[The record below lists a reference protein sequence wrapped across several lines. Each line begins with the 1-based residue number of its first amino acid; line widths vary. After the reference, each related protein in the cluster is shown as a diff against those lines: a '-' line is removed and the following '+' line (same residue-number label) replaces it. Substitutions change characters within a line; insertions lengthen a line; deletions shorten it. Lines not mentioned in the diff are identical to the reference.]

1 LLDFALV
8 SIMAESMQSD
18 TDYPADYV
26 HDDVKYLLGWNPKKL
41 EVRVARPASTRGTGM
56 SSAQL
61 PPTTIP
67 GPANTTTNNRQ
78 RMNTGTRPASFYDK
92 HLADKLVL
100 KRVKVLDTL
109 AVDLAETVDKAIKDA
124 YKNGIQLPSEQG
136 MLYTRGH
143 MKTKTSYTLMDFQRE
158 DGVAEHY
165 KDLTASFCLPVASTL
180 ALHPTLP
187 EWASLLAWTKEVSMA
202 KFAIADGALQLL
214 PYATYSDRPAWDFVD
229 NDKKTLL
236 SHLPTRYPDVAIWEM
251 KSLTV
256 GHEEVMGKIWQ
267 MGLSSQTFVWTVC
280 KKGFCEHRE
289 ADLMRMVGT
298 LAKAPGVDA
307 LSPPWSLPAAVASD
321 GGSLPGSQRTE
332 DAGTP
337 QPRKSVYVESTQSS
351 LSGDNPEAIVRSS
364 KSKRKHPAPIPW
376 AHGNTVLP
384 PQGGGGIKNKKK
396 KVVDDASFQG
406 KVGEREEVNAQSFLQ
421 QVRKNNQFSWSL
433 LLINIRSHG
442 PRLCAL
448 TAQYLFC
455 ILGTT
460 K

>member
-1 LLDFALV
+1 LLNFALV
-8 SIMAESMQSD
+8 IVMASSQSEI
-18 TDYPADYV
+18 DYPDDYV
-26 HDDVKYLLGWNPKKL
+26 NDHVKYLLGWNPEKL
-41 EVRVARPASTRGTGM
+41 EVDTGPTSTRANIMM

-61 PPTTIP
+61 PPTSIA
-67 GPANTTTNNRQ
+67 GPTNTATKNRS
-78 RMNTGTRPASFYDK
+78 RVNTGTRPASFYDK

-100 KRVKVLDTL
+100 KRVKLLETL
-109 AVDLAETVDKAIKDA
+109 VVDLTGTVDKAIRDA
-124 YKNGIQLPSEQG
+124 YKKGIHLPSRLGRLQTQEQI
-136 MLYTRGH
+136 MSHSVYAEECL
-143 MKTKTSYTLMDFQRE
+143 LRE
-158 DGVAEHY
+158 DGVAENY
-165 KDLTASFCLPVASTL
+165 TDLTALFCLPVASTL
-180 ALHPTLP
+180 ALHPSSP
-187 EWASLLAWTKEVSMA
+187 EWSSLLRWTKEVSMA
-202 KFAIADGALQLL
+202 KFAIADGALKLVKESTHRNR
-214 PYATYSDRPAWDFVD
+214 AAWDFVD
-229 NDKKTLL
+229 NDTKALL
-236 SHLPTRYPDVAIWEM
+236 AELPVRYPDIAIWEM
-251 KSLTV
+251 KSLTI
-256 GHEEVMGKIWQ
+256 GDEKVMAEIWRL
-267 MGLSSQTFVWTVC
+267 GLSPQTFVWKVC

-307 LSPPWSLPAAVASD
+307 LSPPWSLPAAVASG

-337 QPRKSVYVESTQSS
+337 QPRKSMYVESTQSS
-351 LSGDNPEAIVRSS
+351 LGGDDPAAFVRSS

-376 AHGNTVLP
+376 AYGNTVLP